1 MTPLRLEKKGAC
13 TFECIWQC
21 LLAKIQKWGLI
32 NPDFYQKF
40 LFEIY
45 LFQVL
50 LTGISN
56 QFRNYKTWISQ
67 IFFTKFDVYFDSAKV
82 IFRKRARDKSRLRK
96 VRSNFLEKHLG
107 FVARYKCRKNI
118 TLNHKICIIQ
128 RVLALCYFWDLE
140 KIRISQKSH

>member
-1 MTPLRLEKKGAC
+1 MHL
-13 TFECIWQC
+13 WVH
-21 LLAKIQKWGLI
+21 LAM
-32 NPDFYQKF
+32 
-40 LFEIY
+40 
-45 LFQVL
+45 
-50 LTGISN
+50 LTCQDTKMGSN
-56 QFRNYKTWISQ
+56 QSWFRIRN
-67 IFFTKFDVYFDSAKV
+67 FFLKFTYFKSCWQESVTNSETTKFDVYFDIAKV
-82 IFRKRARDKSRLRK
+82 IFRKRARDKSRFRK